1 MLNSDR
7 NKNTRN
13 FDNENLKI
21 INFCNIKLSKDPK
34 NKKALF
40 LRASI
45 YIKNELFEEA
55 EIDLKN
61 LLKFKEKDLN
71 STIYYFLAK
80 IYQKKN
86 NIKTAIKYLT
96 KSIEKDENNINALYL
111 RGALYNIIGNTEKGF
126 NDYNN
131 ALKKDTPNNK
141 KNIYKNILK
150 FLNVNNNNNNES
162 SNHKNKLTIKNIMI
176 KKNNIF
182 TNIYNSDNN
191 NSNNKNYNNHNLN
204 KIDIDK
210 EINNYIND
218 NTIKEMHN
226 ERTNSLFFYK
236 STLNQIEKGSIDT
249 NKKTNFSDTESNEYH
264 LLLNDCTS
272 SDKTNS
278 RLITQE
284 NKKIF
289 SDEMLSKFYNSND
302 NNNNKNNNVNNNNNK
317 VNNKNNE
324 QCILNISNITDCLSD
339 DSTSFLTENLY
350 LFQNTTKSKENNN
363 NNNNNNKQNEIPL
376 NTNENEFYKNM
387 KKWEILYNKGIEC
400 RKNGELEKSLEYF
413 TESIIENRNNF
424 KTYFNRGFTYYKLNF
439 LEESIEDYNQSIKLN
454 PNYSYTYYNRG
465 IVYDKMKQY
474 KNSIKD
480 FTTAIE
486 LNNNKLE
493 FYFNRGSV
501 YKIINQYSNAIEDFT
516 FIIENLE
523 NNKNYNNE
531 NFKKQNYFYIFY
543 TRAICYEKINNYEL
557 AIKDF
562 EHCVKM
568 KSYHVSS
575 YNHLANLYS
584 NINNYEK
591 SLENY
596 EKII

>member
-7 NKNTRN
+7 INTRN

-96 KSIEKDENNINALYL
+96 KSIEQDENNINALYL
-111 RGALYNIIGNTEKGF
+111 RGALYNIIGNTEEGF

-131 ALKKDTPNNK
+131 AFKKDTPNNK
-141 KNIYKNILK
+141 KNIYKKILK
-150 FLNVNNNNNNES
+150 FLIVNNNNNNNET

-182 TNIYNSDNN
+182 TNIYNNDNNN
-191 NSNNKNYNNHNLN
+191 NSNNKNYSHNNLN

-226 ERTNSLFFYK
+226 ERRNSLFFYK

-249 NKKTNFSDTESNEYH
+249 NKKTNFSDTESNECH

-302 NNNNKNNNVNNNNNK
+302 
-317 VNNKNNE
+317 
-324 QCILNISNITDCLSD
+324 
-339 DSTSFLTENLY
+339 
-350 LFQNTTKSKENNN
+350 
-363 NNNNNNKQNEIPL
+363 NNNNNKQNEIPL

-531 NFKKQNYFYIFY
+531 NFKK
-543 TRAICYEKINNYEL
+543 
-557 AIKDF
+557 
-562 EHCVKM
+562 
-568 KSYHVSS
+568 
-575 YNHLANLYS
+575 
-584 NINNYEK
+584 
-591 SLENY
+591 
-596 EKII
+596 